1 MLSDTGRV
9 SEASGAPGPRR
20 IAFINPFGTAAYD
33 ELIRE
38 TLDGTAAP
46 GTDLDIFS
54 IKGAPENI
62 DYYWPKHIAE
72 TAVFNKV
79 LELADV
85 GYDAFIVGC
94 CYDPGVRVARELTD
108 IPVVG
113 PLEASLNMASYFGH
127 SCTVVT
133 DHRKALPYLEDLV
146 RLYGSGNCRSVRC
159 IDWWITDMIENPAG
173 VAKDAADAC
182 MAAILEDKSEV
193 AILGCTIIG
202 GCLSKHIRATGE
214 FRELPIVNPNVLA
227 LKTAEALADLYRQGL
242 YRISR
247 RGFYQKHDQHNA
259 EEAERIRRRYGPA
272 GVPNPTGKGGRNG
285 PQH

>member
-1 MLSDTGRV
+1 MSGR
-9 SEASGAPGPRR
+9 RR
-20 IAFINPFGTAAYD
+20 IAFINPFGTAVYD

-38 TLDGTAAP
+38 TLGRTAAP
-46 GTDLDIFS
+46 GTALEVVS
-54 IKGAPENI
+54 IDGAPANI
-62 DYYWPKHIAE
+62 DYYWPKHIVE

-79 LELADV
+79 LELEDQ
-85 GYDAFIVGC
+85 GYDAFIIGC

-127 SCTVVT
+127 SSTVIT

-159 IDWWITDMIENPAG
+159 IDWWVTDMIENPAA

-182 MAAILEDKSEV
+182 MAALEEDKSEV

-202 GCLSKHIRATGE
+202 GCLAKHTRTTGE
-214 FRELPIVNPNVLA
+214 FADLPIVNPNVLA
-227 LKTAEALADLYRQGL
+227 LKTAESLADMYRQGL
-242 YRISR
+242 YRIGR
-247 RGFYQKHDQHNA
+247 RGFYQKHAQHNA
-259 EEAERIRRRYGPA
+259 EEAAQVRERYGPSRTR
-272 GVPNPTGKGGRNG
+272 VSTNKSKP
-285 PQH
+285 